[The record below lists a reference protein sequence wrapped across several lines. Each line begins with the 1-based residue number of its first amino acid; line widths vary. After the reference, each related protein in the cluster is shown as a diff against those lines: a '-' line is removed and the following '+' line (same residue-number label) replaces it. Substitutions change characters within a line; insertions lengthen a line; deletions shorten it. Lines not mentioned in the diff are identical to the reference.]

1 MSEDTPALARGDEY
15 VVHYQGGPNDGR
27 TDRRISTDGS
37 WDRSVTVVV
46 GVDGKEALIDYTAG
60 PWRELGGQYH
70 VTYLFDA
77 ADSDKVEDPEDRG
90 GRQ

>member
-1 MSEDTPALARGDEY
+1 MTDDRPTLARGEEY
-15 VVHYQGGPNDGR
+15 IVFYRGGPNDGR

-37 WDRSVTVVV
+37 WDDEITVLTA
-46 GVDGKEALIDYTAG
+46 VDGKETQIDYNAST
-60 PWRELGGQYH
+60 WRELGGQYQ

-77 ADSDKVEDPEDRG
+77 ADSEPVDDPQDRG